1 MALKNSQYNL
11 IMRQYDLARQSA
23 AAKVQQHRQEV
34 YAQVPG
40 FSRLDEMIAE
50 TAGNFARAKI
60 SGQSINPDTCTVS
73 LKHLRPKKQP
83 CSLLPV
89 IPQIIL
95 NRHTAVPTVRIPV
108 SSVMKMP
115 LL

>member
-50 TAGNFARAKI
+50 TAGDFARAKI
-60 SGQSINPDTCTVS
+60 SGQNINPDT
-73 LKHLRPKKQP
+73 LHRELEALEAKKAA
-83 CSLLPV
+83 LL
-89 IPQIIL
+89 
-95 NRHTAVPTVRIPV
+95 TAAGYPADYLEPSYRCPDCKDTGFHR
-108 SSVMKMP
+108 
-115 LL
+115 